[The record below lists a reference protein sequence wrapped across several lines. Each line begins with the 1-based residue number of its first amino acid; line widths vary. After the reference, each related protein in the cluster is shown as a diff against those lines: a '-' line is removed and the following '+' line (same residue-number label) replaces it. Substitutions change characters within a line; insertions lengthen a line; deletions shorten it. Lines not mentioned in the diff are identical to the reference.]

1 MATYIYKA
9 IDSSG
14 HAAEGSLEADDQS
27 GAIAK
32 LKERKLSPVSLSQ
45 ASSKSSKK
53 ISELRMNASRLGL
66 KITPSNIGKNSFKN
80 RDVNL
85 MIYSLKNKTN
95 LKEAHFIRD
104 KDELIL
110 YSPLKLKYSDEYDEI
125 KRKLSSLSPNVLEII
140 FSNSVIAFIWREK
153 AGIIELEKI
162 LKLLK
167 VL

>member
-1 MATYIYKA
+1 MELLIIFVVISFLIGTISFA
-9 IDSSG
+9 
-14 HAAEGSLEADDQS
+14 L
-27 GAIAK
+27 
-32 LKERKLSPVSLSQ
+32 P
-45 ASSKSSKK
+45 SKSSKQ

-66 KITPSNIGKNSFKN
+66 KIVPSNISKNSFKN

-85 MIYSLKNKTN
+85 MIYSLKNETN

-162 LKLLK
+162 LNLLK
-167 VL
+167 VF